1 MTTPDNPANG
11 GSGGGFNSSLAN
23 FYMSIPKNNMPAA
36 VVQTTPSA
44 SNTLVSQVSQGSE
57 ASTEGNSPLS
67 MASSV
72 EGDSA
77 SASTA
82 STNAGN
88 TASVRLSADER
99 LKKKIK
105 AHLQAQKKEEA
116 ATSSPNPSFDA
127 TKLIEYPTVRYTDFG
142 GLDQTI
148 ADIKEVIE
156 RPFRHPEIYEHL
168 GVDVPRGVLL
178 YGPPGCGKTCLAMA
192 VAGELGV
199 PLFKISAPEIVSG
212 MSGES
217 EAKIRELFETAV
229 RMGPALI
236 FIDEIDAIT
245 PKRENAQRE
254 MERRIVAQ
262 LLTSMDDLNHL
273 PPGGTNHVMVIGA
286 TNRPDSLDPAL
297 RRAGRFDREIKL
309 SIPSENGREQIL
321 RSLTAKLKI
330 SGDVEW
336 KDLAR
341 RTPGYVG
348 ADLKALTR
356 EAAAVAINRIFG
368 IRENRQMEM
377 DTTSEEL
384 ERQSPSTPAS
394 TVPTTVAQ
402 AFTPEELEGFAIES
416 RDFSEALT
424 RVQPSAK
431 REGFAVVPNT
441 TWEDI
446 GALSYVRE
454 ELRLAVVEPIR
465 HPDLFASVGI
475 TAPAGV
481 LLYGPP
487 GCGKTL
493 LAKAVANESHSNF
506 ISVKGP
512 ELLNKYVGESE
523 RAVRQVF
530 ERAAAS
536 APCVIFFDEIDALCP
551 RRAQDSSSDSSSSRI
566 VNQLLTEM
574 DGLEGRRQVYIL
586 AATNRPDI
594 LDPALTRP
602 GRLDKALYVR
612 LPSPEER
619 IEILRTCGRRTPWHP
634 SVNLEQVARDQRADG
649 FSGADLAALVRE
661 SSLAAIRSLINDNTL
676 SISSSSPPL
685 VTMDHINFAFSK
697 VKRSV
702 SLADEKIY
710 NALRNNA

>member
-1 MTTPDNPANG
+1 MSDSSTGLATATSAAGNTVN
-11 GSGGGFNSSLAN
+11 SGLVN
-23 FYMSIPKNNMPAA
+23 FYMSIPKNNMPTAA
-36 VVQTTPSA
+36 VQSTAPPTSSVSA
-44 SNTLVSQVSQGSE
+44 SPLCESISE
-57 ASTEGNSPLS
+57 AASDSNSATA
-67 MASSV
+67 ASP
-72 EGDSA
+72 G
-77 SASTA
+77 
-82 STNAGN
+82 

-99 LKKKIK
+99 LKKRIK
-105 AHLQAQKKEEA
+105 AHLQAQKREEQSGNSA
-116 ATSSPNPSFDA
+116 GSGGGSNFDA
-127 TKLIEYPTVRYTDFG
+127 SKLIEYPTIRYSDFG
-142 GLDQTI
+142 GLDGTI
-148 ADIKEVIE
+148 SDIKEVIE
-156 RPFRHPEIYEHL
+156 RPFKHPEIYEHL

-178 YGPPGCGKTCLAMA
+178 FGPPGCGKTCLAMA

-229 RMGPALI
+229 RMGPAII

-262 LLTSMDDLNHL
+262 LLTSMDDLNHMNR
-273 PPGGTNHVMVIGA
+273 GSNHVMVIGA

-309 SIPSENGREQIL
+309 SIPTEAGREQIL
-321 RSLTAKLKI
+321 RSLAGKLRI
-330 SGDVEW
+330 DEDVKWRE
-336 KDLAR
+336 LAR
-341 RTPGYVG
+341 KTPGYVG

-356 EAAAVAINRIFG
+356 EAAAVAINRIFLTRG
-368 IRENRQMEM
+368 STAMEI
-377 DTTSEEL
+377 TSSTGVSVTSAFTSEDL
-384 ERQSPSTPAS
+384 D
-394 TVPTTVAQ
+394 
-402 AFTPEELEGFAIES
+402 GFAIGS
-416 RDFSEALT
+416 NDFLEALT

-441 TWEDI
+441 TWDDI

-551 RRAQDSSSDSSSSRI
+551 RRSQDSNSDSSSSRI

-619 IEILRTCGRRTPWHP
+619 TEILKTCGRKTPWHP
-634 SVNLEQVARDQRADG
+634 SVDLDKIARDTRADG

-661 SSLAAIRSLINDNTL
+661 SSLAAIRSI
-676 SISSSSPPL
+676 ISASSFDISKTSSPPPL
-685 VTMDHINFAFSK
+685 VTPDHINFAFSK

-702 SLADEKIY
+702 SPADENVY
-710 NALRNNA
+710 NSLRN

>member
-1 MTTPDNPANG
+1 MTESADNPSAS
-11 GSGGGFNSSLAN
+11 GSNFNSGLAS
-23 FYMSIPKNNMPAA
+23 FYMSIPKANMP
-36 VVQTTPSA
+36 
-44 SNTLVSQVSQGSE
+44 
-57 ASTEGNSPLS
+57 
-67 MASSV
+67 
-72 EGDSA
+72 
-77 SASTA
+77 
-82 STNAGN
+82 
-88 TASVRLSADER
+88 TASVQSTTSLNNVAISSTNTNTSSSLSINSNENGTEITDDISNTSNNNITSTNNTSRPSADER
-99 LKKKIK
+99 LKKRIK
-105 AHLQAQKKEEA
+105 AHLQAQKREEQSTSN
-116 ATSSPNPSFDA
+116 TSSNGNGPAFDA
-127 TKLIEYPTVRYTDFG
+127 TKLIEYPTARYSDFG
-142 GLDQTI
+142 GMDVTI
-148 ADIKEVIE
+148 NEIREVIE

-178 YGPPGCGKTCLAMA
+178 FGPPGCGKTCLAMA

-217 EAKIRELFETAV
+217 EAKIRELFETAQ

-262 LLTSMDDLNHL
+262 LLTSMDDLNHQ
-273 PPGGTNHVMVIGA
+273 PRGSNHVMVIGA

-309 SIPSENGREQIL
+309 SIPTEAGREQIL
-321 RSLTAKLKI
+321 KTLAGKLKI
-330 SGDVEW
+330 DEDVEW
-336 KDLAR
+336 KEMAR
-341 RTPGYVG
+341 KTPGYVG
-348 ADLKALTR
+348 ADLRALTR
-356 EAAAVAINRIFG
+356 EAAAVAINRIFV
-368 IRENRQMEM
+368 NRSKSMTMTMEIESN
-377 DTTSEEL
+377 TPTINST
-384 ERQSPSTPAS
+384 QPQISTPFS
-394 TVPTTVAQ
+394 SDELIN
-402 AFTPEELEGFAIES
+402 FTIEAD
-416 RDFSEALT
+416 DFVEALT

-465 HPDLFASVGI
+465 HPDLFAAVGI

-551 RRAQDSSSDSSSSRI
+551 RRAQDSGSDSSSSRI

-619 IEILRTCGRRTPWHP
+619 AEILKTCGRRTPWHP
-634 SVNLEQVARDQRADG
+634 EINLVQISKDSRAEG

-661 SSLAAIRSLINDNTL
+661 ASLAAIRSLISAQHTNDLNAL
-676 SISSSSPPL
+676 ALQGPPL
-685 VTMDHINFAFSK
+685 VTMDHVDFAFSR
-697 VKRSV
+697 VQRSV
-702 SLADEKIY
+702 SVADEKVY
-710 NALRNNA
+710 NSLRNGH

>member
-1 MTTPDNPANG
+1 MSEGGPSASNPTGNTIN
-11 GSGGGFNSSLAN
+11 SGLVN
-23 FYMSIPKNNMPAA
+23 FYMSIPKNNMPPAA
-36 VVQTTPSA
+36 VQ
-44 SNTLVSQVSQGSE
+44 SNTPLAVAGATVNTATSPLSTTSEAATE
-57 ASTEGNSPLS
+57 ASTVSDSNSS
-67 MASSV
+67 AAAGSS
-72 EGDSA
+72 G
-77 SASTA
+77 
-82 STNAGN
+82 

-99 LKKKIK
+99 LKKRIK
-105 AHLQAQKKEEA
+105 AHLQAQKREEQGGNSG
-116 ATSSPNPSFDA
+116 SSGSSGTPSFDA
-127 TKLIEYPTVRYTDFG
+127 TKLIEYPTLRYSDFG
-142 GLDQTI
+142 GLDATI

-156 RPFRHPEIYEHL
+156 RPFKHPEIYEHL

-178 YGPPGCGKTCLAMA
+178 YGPPGCGKTCLALA

-229 RMGPALI
+229 RMGPAII

-273 PPGGTNHVMVIGA
+273 GRGSNHVMVIGA

-309 SIPSENGREQIL
+309 SIPTEGGREQIL
-321 RSLTAKLKI
+321 RSLACKLRI
-330 SGDVEW
+330 GQDVDW
-336 KDLAR
+336 KELAR
-341 RTPGYVG
+341 KTPGYVG

-356 EAAAVAINRIFG
+356 EAAAVAINRIFTT
-368 IRENRQMEM
+368 RSNNAMEI
-377 DTTSEEL
+377 TETNSAAPATSAFTSEEL
-384 ERQSPSTPAS
+384 D
-394 TVPTTVAQ
+394 
-402 AFTPEELEGFAIES
+402 GFSIEVK
-416 RDFSEALT
+416 DFIEALT

-441 TWEDI
+441 TWDDI

-619 IEILRTCGRRTPWHP
+619 SEILKTCGRKTPWHP
-634 SVNLEQVARDQRADG
+634 SVDLDKVAKDPRAEG

-661 SSLAAIRSLINDNTL
+661 SSLAAIRSLIANSSNSNTL
-676 SISSSSPPL
+676 PSAQPPL
-685 VTMDHINFAFSK
+685 VTADHINFAFSK

-702 SLADEKIY
+702 SLSDEKVY
-710 NALRNNA
+710 NSLRA

>member
-1 MTTPDNPANG
+1 MTQGPSNEPSTTPI
-11 GSGGGFNSSLAN
+11 STTFNSSLAN

-36 VVQTTPSA
+36 AVQISTPSPA
-44 SNTLVSQVSQGSE
+44 SVVNAGASAVNETVSENSSSNTL
-57 ASTEGNSPLS
+57 ATAD
-67 MASSV
+67 ASSESV
-72 EGDSA
+72 NSSSA
-77 SASTA
+77 SASA
-82 STNAGN
+82 
-88 TASVRLSADER
+88 RLPADER
-99 LKKKIK
+99 LKKRIK
-105 AHLQAQKKEEA
+105 AHLQAQKKSEQSGSEQ
-116 ATSSPNPSFDA
+116 PSFDA
-127 TKLIEYPTVRYTDFG
+127 TKLIEYPTLRYSDFG
-142 GLDQTI
+142 GLDATI
-148 ADIKEVIE
+148 SDIREVIE
-156 RPFRHPEIYEHL
+156 RPFKHPEIYEHL

-178 YGPPGCGKTCLAMA
+178 YGPPGCGKTCLALA

-262 LLTSMDDLNHL
+262 LLTSMDDLNHQIK
-273 PPGGTNHVMVIGA
+273 GSNQVMVIGA

-309 SIPSENGREQIL
+309 CIPTETGREQIL
-321 RSLTAKLKI
+321 NSLAVKLRI
-330 SGDVEW
+330 ADDVKW
-336 KDLAR
+336 KEMAR
-341 RTPGYVG
+341 KTPGYVG

-356 EAAAVAINRIFG
+356 EAAAVAINRIFKK
-368 IRENRQMEM
+368 RSENKFMSMEIESQNY
-377 DTTSEEL
+377 DI
-384 ERQSPSTPAS
+384 
-394 TVPTTVAQ
+394 VAADDNNSDKTQ
-402 AFTPEELEGFAIES
+402 PFTADDLDGFAIEG
-416 RDFSEALT
+416 RDFIEALT

-441 TWEDI
+441 TWDDI

-465 HPDLFASVGI
+465 HPDIFASVGI
-475 TAPAGV
+475 SSPAGV

-551 RRAQDSSSDSSSSRI
+551 RRSQDSGSDSSSSRI

-612 LPSPEER
+612 LPAVEER
-619 IEILRTCGRRTPWHP
+619 TEILRTCGRKTPWHP
-634 SVNLEQVARDQRADG
+634 SVDLEQVAKDHRADG

-661 SSLAAIRSLINDNTL
+661 SSLAAIRTLIRSGDQIVNFSTL
-676 SISSSSPPL
+676 PAPL
-685 VTMDHINFAFSK
+685 VTMEHINFAFSR

-702 SLADEKIY
+702 SVSDEKVY
-710 NALRNNA
+710 NSLRN

>member
-1 MTTPDNPANG
+1 MTQGSSNEQSTTTPV
-11 GSGGGFNSSLAN
+11 STTTFNSSLAN

-36 VVQTTPSA
+36 AVQSSTASSSASVAVSTEPENSSSSVLAPSA
-44 SNTLVSQVSQGSE
+44 D
-57 ASTEGNSPLS
+57 
-67 MASSV
+67 ASS
-72 EGDSA
+72 ESANPSSA
-77 SASTA
+77 SA
-82 STNAGN
+82 
-88 TASVRLSADER
+88 RLPADER
-99 LKKKIK
+99 LKKRIK
-105 AHLQAQKKEEA
+105 AHLQAQKKAEQSVGEQ
-116 ATSSPNPSFDA
+116 SSFDA
-127 TKLIEYPTVRYTDFG
+127 TKLIEYPTLRYSDFG
-142 GLDQTI
+142 GIDETI
-148 ADIKEVIE
+148 SDIREVIE
-156 RPFRHPEIYEHL
+156 RPFKHPEIYEHL

-178 YGPPGCGKTCLAMA
+178 FGPPGCGKTCLALA

-199 PLFKISAPEIVSG
+199 PLFKVSAPEIVSG

-217 EAKIRELFETAV
+217 EAKIRELFDTAV

-262 LLTSMDDLNHL
+262 LLTSMDDLNHQIK
-273 PPGGTNHVMVIGA
+273 GSNQVMVIGA

-309 SIPSENGREQIL
+309 CIPTEAGREQIL
-321 RSLTAKLKI
+321 TSLATKLRI
-330 SGDVEW
+330 ADDVKW
-336 KDLAR
+336 KEMAR
-341 RTPGYVG
+341 KTPGYVG

-356 EAAAVAINRIFG
+356 EAAAVSINRIFKT
-368 IRENRQMEM
+368 REENKSMSMEIENTEIQPV
-377 DTTSEEL
+377 DDNTTEK
-384 ERQSPSTPAS
+384 TK
-394 TVPTTVAQ
+394 T
-402 AFTPEELEGFAIES
+402 FTADELEGFAIEEK
-416 RDFSEALT
+416 DFIEALG

-441 TWEDI
+441 TWDDI

-465 HPDLFASVGI
+465 HPEIFASVGI
-475 TAPAGV
+475 SSPAGV

-551 RRAQDSSSDSSSSRI
+551 RRAQDSGSDSSSSRI

-612 LPSPEER
+612 LPSSEER
-619 IEILRTCGRRTPWHP
+619 IEILRTCGRKTPWHP
-634 SVNLEQVARDQRADG
+634 LVDLEKVAKDQRAEG

-661 SSLAAIRSLINDNTL
+661 SSLAAIRTLISASTSTGDQIQISTL
-676 SISSSSPPL
+676 CAPL
-685 VTMDHINFAFSK
+685 VTMEHINFAFNR

-702 SLADEKIY
+702 SISDEKVY
-710 NALRNNA
+710 NSLRN